1 MFPKFQNYFEED
13 EFYYT
18 IRKEAFIT
26 FKNLLLKGEREKHSE
41 EEEDTESSPQ
51 RANIS
56 RERKKEGVDVSLI
69 IRTGK

>member
-26 FKNLLLKGEREKHSE
+26 FKNLPLKGEREKN
-41 EEEDTESSPQ
+41 TL
-51 RANIS
+51 
-56 RERKKEGVDVSLI
+56 RKKKTPSRLHNA
-69 IRTGK
+69 RTQVEKGRRKASTCH

>member
-26 FKNLLLKGEREKHSE
+26 FKNLPLKGEREN
-41 EEEDTESSPQ
+41 TL
-51 RANIS
+51 
-56 RERKKEGVDVSLI
+56 RKKKTQTREH
-69 IRTGK
+69 K

>member
-26 FKNLLLKGEREKHSE
+26 FKNLPLKGEREKHSE
-41 EEEDTESSPQ
+41 EEEDTESSPHARTQ
-51 RANIS
+51 VEKGR
-56 RERKKEGVDVSLI
+56 RKAS
-69 IRTGK
+69 TCH